1 VLAHLASARG
11 VSRRTLGLIG
21 CCILGACA
29 TYESTQPDG
38 DPLGSAG
45 SAGTN
50 ATAGDHGGGTGGA
63 PVKSGSSGSVAT
75 GGASAGGS
83 VGGGGSGMGGAL
95 GGMAGS
101 SGNGGSGGTAGA
113 GGRGGSAG
121 AGGVGGAGGSSGGSG
136 GKAGSGGTGGTG
148 GSGGSVSSVTCA
160 KNPIPAKSGWKVTAS
175 ATRDIDPTTNACDG
189 DLTTRWSSGEDQS
202 GDEWLQLDFGA
213 VVKLSKLTL
222 MLGTSIND
230 YPRKYATRFSNT
242 SMNLAAPVLVSGM
255 GAASTDTVMTF
266 PAGSSGRYVLISQS
280 GTASMLWWS
289 IAEIQAECAD

>member
-1 VLAHLASARG
+1 VIFCAIA
-11 VSRRTLGLIG
+11 
-21 CCILGACA
+21 GACA
-29 TYESTQPDG
+29 TYENSEPNG
-38 DPLGSAG
+38 GPPG
-45 SAGTN
+45 SAGTD
-50 ATAGDHGGGTGGA
+50 ASGAVGGGGRGGA
-63 PVKSGSSGSVAT
+63 PADSGSSGSLPTGGSSAGGGV
-75 GGASAGGS
+75 GGASAT
-83 VGGGGSGMGGAL
+83 GGAL

-101 SGNGGSGGTAGA
+101 SGNGG
-113 GGRGGSAG
+113 RGGA
-121 AGGVGGAGGSSGGSG
+121 VAGGSSGSGGAVAGGGAGGGGSG
-136 GKAGSGGTGGTG
+136 GSGGSSGSSGSGGGG
-148 GSGGSVSSVTCA
+148 GSGGSVASVTCA
-160 KNPIPAKSGWKVTAS
+160 KNPIPVKSKWTVTAS
-175 ATRDIDPTTNACDG
+175 ATRDIDPTTNAHDG

-222 MLGTSIND
+222 VLGTSIND

-266 PAGSSGRYVLISQS
+266 PAGSNGRYVLISQS